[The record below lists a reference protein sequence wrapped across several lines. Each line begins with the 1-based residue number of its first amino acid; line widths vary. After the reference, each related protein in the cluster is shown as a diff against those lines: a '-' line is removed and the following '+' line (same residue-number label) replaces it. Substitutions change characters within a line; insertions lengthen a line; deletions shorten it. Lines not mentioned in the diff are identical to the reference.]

1 MNKKFVWLGLSF
13 LLVVALVLASCGG
26 AVPGEQEEEEKK
38 EEEGFRRPPKEA
50 AELVILSMGGTYRS
64 EANTVAITVSEVIF
78 VDSYEYQ
85 DYKTGEVLTAEA
97 SPDMTY
103 LILTAEIEFVGESG
117 RNSME
122 GRVRFRVY
130 DSEGN
135 RYRFEYY
142 LDTEEALGTIMNFY
156 PGDKMDGRV
165 LFEIPKEAT
174 GLVISAW
181 SLGVAAKKLAEWP
194 VE

>member
-1 MNKKFVWLGLSF
+1 MKKKFVWLGLSF
-13 LLVVALVLASCGG
+13 LLVAALVLASCGG
-26 AVPGEQEEEEKK
+26 GTTPVEEEE
-38 EEEGFRRPPKEA
+38 EEESWGTTTPQEA
-50 AELVILSMGGTYRS
+50 GELVILSIGETYRS
-64 EANTVAITVSEVIF
+64 EAHTVAITVSKVIL
-78 VDSYEYQ
+78 VDSYEYE
-85 DYKTGEVLTAEA
+85 DYKTGDVLTAEA
-97 SPDMTY
+97 SPDMTF
-103 LILTAEIEFVGESG
+103 LFLTAEIEFVGESG

-142 LDTEEALGTIMNFY
+142 LDAEKALGTIMNFY
-156 PGDKMDGRV
+156 PGDKMGGKV

-174 GLVISAW
+174 GLVVSCW